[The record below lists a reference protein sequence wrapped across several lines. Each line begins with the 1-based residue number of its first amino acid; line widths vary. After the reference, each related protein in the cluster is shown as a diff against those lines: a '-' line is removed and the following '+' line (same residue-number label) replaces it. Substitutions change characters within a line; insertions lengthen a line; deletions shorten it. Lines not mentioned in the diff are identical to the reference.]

1 MKNILFWFTF
11 HYTFFLKGIINN
23 HHSLQWTV
31 NISQKFSP
39 NNVQYISHSSP
50 VRASYLVSLGHSY
63 LGPISS
69 TTVPSFHNSNT
80 MEISFSSYLHKRSPH
95 NSAYGMT
102 AHYDMAAVLSW
113 HVQKFVAIWWPWME
127 LQQCKSSNKFEN
139 PTNLNL
145 QPKLNLCYLPYATL
159 HCRHALVMNSIIQ
172 FAHYYNAQWSAL

>member
-39 NNVQYISHSSP
+39 NNVQYIYHSSP
-50 VRASYLVSLGHSY
+50 VRASYLVSWGIHI
-63 LGPISS
+63 LGPSHQ
-69 TTVPSFHNSNT
+69 PLFHQS
-80 MEISFSSYLHKRSPH
+80 IIQIPWKSPLALTSIKDH
-95 NSAYGMT
+95 HTAYGMT

-127 LQQCKSSNKFEN
+127 LQQRKSSNKFEN

-145 QPKLNLCYLPYATL
+145 QPKLNLCYRMQ
-159 HCRHALVMNSIIQ
+159 HCTAA
-172 FAHYYNAQWSAL
+172 AHWLWTV